1 MRCMRRIYA
10 TTLVLL
16 LISGCSAAADT
27 GESSNRRGPGND
39 LAKISSM
46 EAARSLDRQVRALA
60 ALGSSVELSQVDSKQ
75 SRLFIMMA
83 EAGDYPSGI
92 TVKIEG
98 KRGAP
103 VVLWNGSS
111 SEFNIEDV
119 PDVTGVFE
127 VTAGGYTVCALLGE
141 SADEAATMSDPVE
154 GDAACSW

>member
-1 MRCMRRIYA
+1 MRRIYA
-10 TTLVLL
+10 TILVLL
-16 LISGCSAAADT
+16 LISGCAAAEGT
-27 GESSNRRGPGND
+27 GESPDRRGPGND
-39 LAKISSM
+39 LAKISSV

-60 ALGSSVELSQVDSKQ
+60 VLGSSVELSQANSKQ

-98 KRGAP
+98 KRGVP
-103 VVLWNGSS
+103 VVLWNGSR
-111 SEFNIEDV
+111 SEFSVEDV

-141 SADEAATMSDPVE
+141 SADEAATMSDPIE
-154 GDAACSW
+154 GDSACSW